1 MTGQD
6 TSGVGG
12 PSLVR
17 PFERENSKP
26 VWRDRRTVAAVGGSH
41 AILGTLTCEDALC
54 AHDTRNA
61 VASSRTAKHLS
72 QPRAAIG
79 LTTADKGFSN
89 ALAQLHVLHLS
100 RSWFA
105 VPLFPVVV
113 AAARDQQ
120 CFT

>member
-1 MTGQD
+1 MIRGQ
-6 TSGVGG
+6 TSLSIVCGLGKE
-12 PSLVR
+12 L
-17 PFERENSKP
+17 P
-26 VWRDRRTVAAVGGSH
+26 VS
-41 AILGTLTCEDALC
+41 IISYALC

-61 VASSRTAKHLS
+61 VAVSWTAKHLS
-72 QPRAAIG
+72 QLRAAIG